1 MELDRINQ
9 KIIAQLQTNARMPTA
24 EIGRRIGLS
33 RTAVQE
39 RINRLESQELIQGYR
54 VVLNEHAGLDVRALV
69 FVKFSTKP
77 CAPIV
82 SRLLKIDGVTE
93 IYSLAG
99 SWDAIVKVACRS
111 AEALSTLNDEIA
123 ADASVCETTS
133 QLILSEHPALQ
144 EQGET

>member
-9 KIIAQLQTNARMPTA
+9 KIIAQLKTNARMPTA

-39 RINRLESQELIQGYR
+39 RINRLESQKFIQGYR
-54 VVLNEHAGLDVRALV
+54 VVLNEHDSFEVNALV

-77 CAPIV
+77 CAPIL
-82 SRLLKIDGVTE
+82 SRLSKIEGVRE

-111 AEALSTLNDEIA
+111 ADALSTVNDEIA
-123 ADASVCETTS
+123 GDVSVSETTS
-133 QLILSEHPALQ
+133 QLILSEHAAP
-144 EQGET
+144 